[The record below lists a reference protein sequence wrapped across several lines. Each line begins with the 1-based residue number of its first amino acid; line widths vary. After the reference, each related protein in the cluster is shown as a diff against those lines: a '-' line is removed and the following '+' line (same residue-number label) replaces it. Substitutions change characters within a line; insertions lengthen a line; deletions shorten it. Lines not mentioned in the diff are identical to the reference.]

1 MLPSRGSPRSR
12 PRWPPP
18 HPAANQGPS
27 TLVVDNAGA
36 SDQLLEVEVDG
47 AERASIHRVTE
58 AAGTEVMEEMDL
70 LEISAGETVAMAPG
84 EMHVMADDI
93 KNDWV
98 PGDRLAVDLRFRDAG
113 VEKIEVPVVDYVELA
128 DRLSGDDR
136 PS

>member
-1 MLPSRGSPRSR
+1 
-12 PRWPPP
+12 
-18 HPAANQGPS
+18 
-27 TLVVDNAGA
+27 
-36 SDQLLEVEVDG
+36 
-47 AERASIHRVTE
+47 
-58 AAGTEVMEEMDL
+58 MEEMDL

>member
-1 MLPSRGSPRSR
+1 
-12 PRWPPP
+12 
-18 HPAANQGPS
+18 
-27 TLVVDNAGA
+27 
-36 SDQLLEVEVDG
+36 VDG